1 MRLRLAAALL
11 ALPAV
16 ACSPAATD
24 APAAPPAGAA
34 ASVSPQTS
42 APTPTTLPAQRL
54 EVTSHPSDARIT
66 IRTVDGRAVTAETPY
81 EGRLPG
87 GEVKLTVTGSGY
99 EPVTR
104 VVTLDRP
111 WQVTVWLDRT
121 GQILRSRA
129 RFSSGSNP
137 KQVAYTPDR
146 TEIWSSLLGGRGVQV
161 FNAETG
167 RRLEQVELGRHGAV
181 EVIFNSDGTR
191 AYASQMETAT
201 VYEIDT
207 ATRTVRR
214 KLPVKGA
221 WTKVLALSSDGR
233 TLYAANWSS
242 DNVSEI
248 DVERWAVR
256 RLIPT
261 VRTPRGLYLTPDGK
275 RLYVAGFAR
284 GEIQRIDLATGKGK
298 VLHRTG
304 GAMRHL
310 VGDGRT
316 LYADDM
322 ARAQVFAVDLATER
336 VRMLAK
342 TDQKPNTMDLSPD
355 GRVLFVS
362 CRGANN
368 PRSYYI
374 PGPEWGSVLAIDTAS
389 GRSLDALVAGNQ
401 TTGLDVSDDGRR
413 LAVSDFLD
421 NRIRVY
427 DVPDYDELA
436 AGGGGRAGKH
446 RAELRK

>member
-24 APAAPPAGAA
+24 APDPQRAGAA
-34 ASVSPQTS
+34 TS
-42 APTPTTLPAQRL
+42 ASPKTNPPTPTTLPAQRL
-54 EVTSHPSDARIT
+54 EVTSHPSDARLT
-66 IRTVDGRAVTAETPY
+66 IRTADGRAVTAGTPY
-81 EGRLPG
+81 DGRLPG
-87 GEVKLTVTGSGY
+87 GGVQVTVTRRGY
-99 EPVTR
+99 EPVNR
-104 VVTLDRP
+104 IMTLDRSRR
-111 WQVTVWLDRT
+111 VTVWLDRI
-121 GQILRSRA
+121 GQLLRSRV

-137 KQVAYTPDR
+137 KQVAFTPDR

-161 FNAETG
+161 FDAETG
-167 RRLEQVELGRHGAV
+167 RRLDQVKLGDHGAV
-181 EVIFNSDGTR
+181 EVIFNRAGTR

-207 ATRTVRR
+207 ATRAVRR
-214 KLPVKGA
+214 KLPVRGA
-221 WTKVLALSSDGR
+221 WTKVLALSPDER

-242 DNVSEI
+242 VNVSEI
-248 DVERWAVR
+248 DVERWKVR
-256 RLIPT
+256 RIIPT
-261 VRTPRGLYLTPDGK
+261 VRTPRGLFPTPDGK

-284 GEIQRIDLATGKGK
+284 GEIQRIDLATGRGK

-310 VGDGRT
+310 VGDGTT

-322 ARAQVFAVDLATER
+322 ARAQVFAVDLATQR

-342 TDQKPNTMDLSPD
+342 TDEKPNTMDLSPD
-355 GRVLFVS
+355 GKVLFVS

-368 PRSYYI
+368 PKSYYI

-413 LAVSDFLD
+413 LAISDFLD

-427 DVPDYDELA
+427 HVPAYAELA
-436 AGGGGRAGKH
+436 AGDGGRAGKH